1 MLSVPAPTPPPPPPP
16 VRTDAKLEIE
26 PDEQWKAD
34 LRKRIELS
42 LRDMVEEAQ
51 TLRDTIFNSQPS
63 ESSRERAMVQY
74 DKSMSEIRTLAQEE
88 FTRQLR
94 QEMSERKWA
103 LDVVDSNS
111 PDVARQQQWILD
123 NIHKAE
129 EERIPFGPDGA
140 RRAAGALSSS
150 PQQLGDGERVS
161 DGSFENHFG
170 EGFGSAGSEGEGDA
184 SDGPAESGEEDEEDS
199 DDDDDDDEEE
209 VHEEGS
215 KPRQSRLPSRL
226 NASLVHPP
234 HSRSPVSRRGPPSRQ
249 RHPSNI
255 QPPEEDYDEEEED
268 SHSHPPHR
276 QGSQQYIASGAPA
289 RRPSSGSQGPYW
301 RQPPP
306 RAAEPSGI
314 SRTLAH
320 ANGQTYSTSP
330 VQFPRRGSVNSTGSA
345 SSGVGL
351 HRAGSMNSDLYRSG
365 SVASHAPEWYRSS
378 PGAESRSYRESPSAR
393 TADLC
398 LGQSTRQAQPAELS
412 YSITTADP
420 RSAPSPT
427 RRRDALPDVRE
438 PEFAGH
444 IWPPTLARGRQAG
457 HRDPAWSHDARR
469 GSSWGLMGFK
479 PPIAPLLWRLQFP
492 PAPQQ
497 QGRFAADSGR
507 RRLFGRIG

>member
-42 LRDMVEEAQ
+42 LREMVEDAQ

-103 LDVVDSNS
+103 LNVVDSNS

-123 NIHKAE
+123 NIHKAD
-129 EERIPFGPDGA
+129 EERMPFPPDRN

-150 PQQLGDGERVS
+150 PQQLGNGERVS
-161 DGSFENHFG
+161 DGGLENHL
-170 EGFGSAGSEGEGDA
+170 EGFGSPGSEGEGGA
-184 SDGPAESGEEDEEDS
+184 SDELAESGEEDEDDS

-209 VHEEGS
+209 AHEEDGS
-215 KPRQSRLPSRL
+215 KSRQSRLPSRL
-226 NASLVHPP
+226 NASLIHPP

-249 RHPSNI
+249 RHLSNNL
-255 QPPEEDYDEEEED
+255 PPEDNDEEEED
-268 SHSHPPHR
+268 PQDHPPRR
-276 QGSQQYIASGAPA
+276 QGSQQYIASGTPA

-301 RQPPP
+301 RQPP
-306 RAAEPSGI
+306 RSAEPSGI

-351 HRAGSMNSDLYRSG
+351 HRAGSLNSDLYRSG
-365 SVASHAPEWYRSS
+365 SVASHAPSGTDRPPAQNRDRIVSLPPRERQTSASAS
-378 PGAESRSYRESPSAR
+378 PHDR
-393 TADLC
+393 
-398 LGQSTRQAQPAELS
+398 
-412 YSITTADP
+412 
-420 RSAPSPT
+420 PSPPSYP
-427 RRRDALPDVRE
+427 LVS
-438 PEFAGH
+438 
-444 IWPPTLARGRQAG
+444 PPQ
-457 HRDPAWSHDARR
+457 
-469 GSSWGLMGFK
+469 GSPRTGV
-479 PPIAPLLWRLQFP
+479 PLLISR
-492 PAPQQ
+492 A
-497 QGRFAADSGR
+497 G
-507 RRLFGRIG
+507 